1 MQITLD
7 SSHTEHTQRSW
18 HVDSICLQE
27 RYSEY
32 VIKFWT
38 SVYLYWKR
46 ELVIHR
52 SNLFDY
58 KQTFKGYIQC
68 H

>member
-1 MQITLD
+1 MYICDAVCGSCRIPQHAITLD

-32 VIKFWT
+32 VIKF
-38 SVYLYWKR
+38 
-46 ELVIHR
+46 
-52 SNLFDY
+52 
-58 KQTFKGYIQC
+58 
-68 H
+68 